1 MTAGGWPDFW
11 CRMLKSQPCGNKA
24 MADLTEHLF
33 GILSHPDF
41 LAMKGLANEVPIFIQ
56 TYEPP
61 EEDATRRRVAN
72 LAARLKNT
80 GITLAVVD
88 LFDLVL
94 EQLEEE
100 GRLHRIIEKEAAMG
114 KQKLL
119 ELLNNLSDPK
129 TRLVPRLIQRIG
141 GNEIQL
147 TLLTGVGRVF
157 PFLRTHTL
165 LESLQPA
172 MMRHPVILFF
182 PGQYNQESGIGS
194 QLRLFGS
201 LSNPPLYRPYYRAF
215 NLAHYRL

>member
-1 MTAGGWPDFW
+1 MSDP
-11 CRMLKSQPCGNKA
+11 
-24 MADLTEHLF
+24 TEHLF

-56 TYEPP
+56 TYEPR
-61 EEDATRRRVAN
+61 EEDAVRRMVAN
-72 LAARLKNT
+72 LATRLRT
-80 GITLAVVD
+80 VGIVPAVID

-100 GRLHRIIEKEAAMG
+100 GRLQRILEKETAMG
-114 KQKLL
+114 KPKLL
-119 ELLNNLSDPK
+119 DLLNNLSDPQ

-141 GNEIQL
+141 GGEIRL

-172 MMRHPVILFF
+172 MMCHPLILFF
-182 PGQYNQESGIGS
+182 PGQYIQEPGIGS